1 MVAGRYTLLEQP
13 ALDELFPACQ
23 AAGVAVVAAGIF
35 NSGLLATATPDPNST
50 YEYGTVPPH
59 VLARARELAAVCAH
73 HGVTL
78 PQAALH
84 HVLRHPLV
92 RSAVVGM
99 RSPAEVAQNAAHL
112 GTVVPDELWA
122 DLAGRRLIPAGATSA
137 PAARA
142 TP

>member
-1 MVAGRYTLLEQP
+1 MLTRT
-13 ALDELFPACQ
+13 
-23 AAGVAVVAAGIF
+23 
-35 NSGLLATATPDPNST
+35 
-50 YEYGTVPPH
+50 
-59 VLARARELAAVCAH
+59 RELAAVCAR

-84 HVLRHPLV
+84 YVLRHPLV

-99 RSPAEVAQNAAHL
+99 RTPAEVGQNAAHL
-112 GTVVPDELWA
+112 GTAVPDELWA
-122 DLAGRRLIPAGATSA
+122 DLAGSGLIAAGAASA